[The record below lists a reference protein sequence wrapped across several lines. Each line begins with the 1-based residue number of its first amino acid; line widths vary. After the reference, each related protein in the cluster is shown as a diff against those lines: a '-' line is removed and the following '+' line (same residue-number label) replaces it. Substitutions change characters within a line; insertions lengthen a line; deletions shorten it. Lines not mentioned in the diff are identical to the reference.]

1 MYSLPQKSYFLAFNL
16 LFSLFFSLF
25 SNCFFSSDLKA
36 QTIHNYFPKSIDFL
50 RVGKYEKVLESI
62 EKEQKKIS
70 EKASDKKKPKPEIL
84 PLAEIWVV
92 LLKTNLAESRGNYSE
107 MEKNISLLKP
117 LLEKLKPQ
125 NYTSYTLVMAHFA
138 DIYLQ
143 YGNPRE
149 AFELLEPIQ
158 ETLQKELSKETLKD
172 SLLLAEVAIRTTQ
185 ALLQTGNLK
194 KANQNF
200 AWLLPFWKNNLN
212 KKTNY
217 LKNTEKSTSNDISY
231 REQQY
236 ARMLTFS
243 TQLTAEKGD
252 YGKADTLFEANGKLV
267 RKIVGSKTPEYNQFL
282 LFKGLNNE
290 QTKSTEK
297 MQKTFLEALQTTK
310 PAHHLNLKARLKV
323 LQYQSKIKKT
333 KDKKIIKLPVVEDDK
348 EDNENDTLTTSANV
362 QNPILLENNLEDS
375 LANNVKPSKN
385 KIKEV
390 YEKTLLSY
398 HKPQNIYKVEEDI
411 LQAEK
416 LLAKQKKQQAKE
428 ILTNLLTTSSS
439 ILPENHPLRLNILTK
454 LFALHNF
461 QTAED
466 IAQAKKEMAQ
476 MVKINQNLYG
486 NAAPLTT
493 RLQIQEADF
502 LVKNTSELP
511 NTKVFY
517 ATNPAETVLGE
528 IIPTHKKYAEI
539 QSYLIDYYTFTES
552 YDNSLKYIE
561 SLEKQLLKQY
571 PDKKNT
577 TFGLFLVQKANY
589 LTKKGDYSNA
599 ITIIEEGSK
608 ILRKKAG
615 KNSMEY
621 AAALLVWSNT
631 LAQIGAKTEADK
643 LLRQTAKIIQKNQG
657 ADASIVASGEV
668 NAQIALMKGNFGKA
682 EKTLTQVMKGY
693 ENKFGVE
700 SMQNISALQQLMRIN
715 LLYGKYDQ
723 TSEIGAQLDKN
734 IKKIYGENTLVY
746 ANYLQIMADYYQHI
760 HSFKKAEQ
768 LLEKSLDIKTSVLGA
783 ENPATVAVL
792 IEKTALDA
800 QINPKSIS
808 EGIATLEKRKE
819 KIKGNLGEKN
829 PLYANFLKQLGI
841 LYLKQDSISSLTKAQ
856 NLLLDAEKALENDKN
871 KKSLEMGNLKL
882 LQGEVAFKAKNYP
895 QAQTYYEKAGE
906 IYKKIFDKKH
916 PFYLK
921 SQSKLAKIAFIQNT
935 PEKAYLML
943 KENINSYLEFVER
956 FFPVMSATEKEKYW
970 ASMQADFE
978 FFNLVVTT
986 NLTASTS
993 KENPKMSNAL
1003 GEMYN
1008 YALSSKGLLLK
1019 YAKNTQ
1025 ENMTNIGQDSLVYQQ
1040 WISAKEQLAPLLND
1054 YEENEKEILKLSEK
1068 ADNLEK
1074 QLSQNNKAFQKMQL
1088 KNIEKNDWKAIQ
1100 KRLQKNQIALE
1111 IVRFRSNG
1119 INGADSVYYAA
1130 LILSAKTIEKPA
1142 LVLFENGKEM
1152 EDVTIFFKNKIKFKA
1167 QKDKFSYKKLW
1178 EKIDKEISKQA
1189 GKEVKNQVVFF
1200 SPDGLY
1206 HEINVSALQNGAKY
1220 VFDYQEVVYLTSTN
1234 KANIADTTLF
1244 LTKSKEIKKGISKE
1258 IKKENKKNP
1267 KKNQPKET
1275 EKQENKEAKQT
1286 EIPTIYLIGNPLF
1299 YPKNNNTKNKDI
1311 KDLKGTQKEIDKI
1324 QAVLL
1329 TQKIKSEQISQEN
1342 ATEEKLK
1349 KVQNPTILHIATHG
1363 FFDAE
1368 NTALT
1373 SYNSNQIYQN
1383 PLLYSGLLMS
1393 NAGEL
1398 FASENKDYQ
1407 SKEGILTAQEALFLP
1422 LNKTQLV
1429 VLSACE
1435 TGTGANAT
1443 ENVSEGIYGLQRAF
1457 LIAGA
1462 QTVVFSLFKVDD
1474 EITQKM
1480 MVAFYKKL
1488 LKHQSKSV
1496 AFREAQKEIKAQ
1508 YPAPIHWGAFNMIN
1522 GF

>member
-1 MYSLPQKSYFLAFNL
+1 MYNSAAKSC
-16 LFSLFFSLF
+16 FFSLLFLVFSFF
-25 SNCFFSSDLKA
+25 SNIFLTFDLKA
-36 QTIHNYFPKSIDFL
+36 QTIDNYFPKSIDFL
-50 RVGKYEKVLESI
+50 RAGKYEKVLESI
-62 EKEQKKIS
+62 QKEQKKLS
-70 EKASDKKKPKPEIL
+70 EKKKLSPEIL
-84 PLAEIWVV
+84 PLTEIWAV
-92 LLKTNLAESRGNYSE
+92 LLKTNLAESRGNYPE
-107 MEKNISLLKP
+107 MTQNISLLKP
-117 LLEKLKPQ
+117 LLEKLKTQ
-125 NYTSYTLVMAHFA
+125 NYTSYTLANAYIA

-143 YGNPRE
+143 YGSPRE
-149 AFELLEPIQ
+149 AFEALSQ
-158 ETLQKELSKETLKD
+158 VRETLEKQSPKD
-172 SLLLAEVAIRTTQ
+172 SLLLVEVATRNAQ

-194 KANQNF
+194 KANKEF
-200 AWLLPFWKNNLN
+200 AWILPFWKNNLT

-217 LKNTEKSTSNDISY
+217 LKNTEKPTSNDIEN
-231 REQQY
+231 RQQQY
-236 ARMLTFS
+236 ARCLTYS

-252 YGKADTLFEANGKLV
+252 YNKADTLFDINAKLV
-267 RKIVGSKTPEYNQFL
+267 KKIVGSKTPEYNQFL

-290 QTKSTEK
+290 QAKSTEK
-297 MQKTFLEALQTTK
+297 MQKTFSEALQTTK
-310 PAHHLNLKARLKV
+310 SSHHLNLKARLKV

-333 KDKKIIKLPVVEDDK
+333 KDKKGTQPQVLEEKDDEK
-348 EDNENDTLTTSANV
+348 TDNENDTLSVVTDTK
-362 QNPILLENNLEDS
+362 NPLLLENKLEDS
-375 LANNVKPSKN
+375 LANNLANNAKPSKN

-398 HKPQNIYKVEEDI
+398 HKPQNIYKIEEEI
-411 LQAEK
+411 SQVEK
-416 LLAKQKKQQAKE
+416 LLLKQKKQQAKE
-428 ILTNLLTTSSS
+428 ILTNLLTIPNN
-439 ILPENHPLRLNILTK
+439 ILPENHPLRLNILAK
-454 LFALHNF
+454 LFALHNL

-466 IAQAKKEMAQ
+466 IAQAKKEMAL
-476 MVKINQNLYG
+476 MVKIHQDLYG
-486 NAAPLTT
+486 NASQAPLTA
-493 RLQIQEADF
+493 RVQIQEADF
-502 LVKNTSELP
+502 LIKNTNELP
-511 NTKVFY
+511 NIKVFY
-517 ATNPAETVLGE
+517 ASNPAETVLGE
-528 IIPTHKKYAEI
+528 IIPTHVKYAEI

-552 YDNSLKYIE
+552 YAKSLEYIE
-561 SLEKQLLKQY
+561 SLEKELLKRY

-589 LTKKGDYSNA
+589 LAKKGDYSKSVE
-599 ITIIEEGSK
+599 TIEEASK

-621 AAALLVWSNT
+621 ATALLIWSNT
-631 LAQIGAKTEADK
+631 LTQIGAKTEADK

-657 ADASIVASGEV
+657 TDASIIASGEV

-693 ENKFGVE
+693 ENKFGAE

-723 TSEIGAQLDKN
+723 TSQIGTQLDKS
-734 IKKIYGENTLVY
+734 IKKIYGEKTLVY

-768 LLEKSLDIKTSVLGA
+768 LLEQSFDIKTSILGA

-792 IEKTALDA
+792 IEKIALNA
-800 QINPKSIS
+800 QINPKTIAS
-808 EGIATLEKRKE
+808 GIEILEKQKA
-819 KIKGNLGEKN
+819 KIKQNLGEKN
-829 PLYANFLKQLGI
+829 PLYATFLKQLSI
-841 LYLKQDSISSLTKAQ
+841 LYLKQDSLSSLSKAQ
-856 NLLLDAEKALENDKN
+856 NTLLEAEKVLENDKN
-871 KKSLEMGNLKL
+871 KKNLEMGAVKL
-882 LQGEVAFKAKNYP
+882 LQGDVAFRAKNYAEA
-895 QAQTYYEKAGE
+895 QAHYEKAGE

-943 KENINSYLEFVER
+943 KENLNSYLEFVTR
-956 FFPVMSATEKEKYW
+956 FFSVMSATEKEKYW

-978 FFNLVVTT
+978 FFNLVAT
-986 NLTASTS
+986 TS
-993 KENPKMSNAL
+993 KGNPKMNNAL

-1008 YALSSKGLLLK
+1008 YALFSKGLLLK

-1025 ENMTNIGQDSLVYQQ
+1025 TNFQENGVNIGKDSLVYQQ

-1068 ADNLEK
+1068 TDNLEK
-1074 QLSQNNKAFQKMQL
+1074 QLSQNNTAFQKMKLQ
-1088 KNIEKNDWKAIQ
+1088 EKSDWKVIQ

-1111 IVRFRSNG
+1111 MVRFRANG
-1119 INGADSVYYAA
+1119 INGADSVYYAG
-1130 LILSAKTIEKPA
+1130 LILSSKTTENPA
-1142 LVLFENGKEM
+1142 LVFFDNGKEM
-1152 EDVTIFFKNKIKFKA
+1152 EEMVIFFKNKIRFKA

-1178 EKIDKEISKQA
+1178 EKIDKEIAKQTA
-1189 GKEVKNQVVFF
+1189 KETKNPVIFF

-1206 HEINVSALQNGAKY
+1206 HEMNVSALQNGTKY
-1220 VFDYQEVVYLTSTN
+1220 VFDYQEIVYLTSTN

-1244 LTKSKEIKKGISKE
+1244 LTKAKEIKKNLKDKKGNKKENSKEISKE
-1258 IKKENKKNP
+1258 N
-1267 KKNQPKET
+1267 T
-1275 EKQENKEAKQT
+1275 EKQT
-1286 EIPTIYLIGNPLF
+1286 EISTIYLIGNPLF
-1299 YPKNNNTKNKDI
+1299 YPKNTIAKNKEI

-1329 TQKIKSEQISQEN
+1329 TQKIKSEQISQEE
-1342 ATEEKLK
+1342 ATEEKIK
-1349 KVQNPTILHIATHG
+1349 KVQNPSILHIATHG
-1363 FFDAE
+1363 FFDAG

-1393 NAGEL
+1393 GAGEL
-1398 FASENKDYQ
+1398 FSNENKDYQ
-1407 SKEGILTAQEALFLP
+1407 SKEGILTAQEAIFLP
-1422 LNKTQLV
+1422 LAKTQLV

-1443 ENVSEGIYGLQRAF
+1443 ANVSEGIYGLQRAF

-1462 QTVVFSLFKVDD
+1462 HTVVFSLFKVDD

>member
-1 MYSLPQKSYFLAFNL
+1 MRNLSLKG
-16 LFSLFFSLF
+16 FSIFFSLL
-25 SNCFFSSDLKA
+25 SSLFLNSFLVFDLKA
-36 QTIHNYFPKSIDFL
+36 QTIHNYFPKSIDLL
-50 RVGKYEKVLESI
+50 RAGKYEKVLENI

-70 EKASDKKKPKPEIL
+70 EKKKIAPEIL
-84 PLAEIWVV
+84 SLAEIWAV
-92 LLKTNLAESRGNYSE
+92 LLKTNLAESRGSYPE
-107 MEKNISLLKP
+107 MAQNIRLLKP
-117 LLEKLKPQ
+117 LSEKLKTQ
-125 NYTSYTLVMAHFA
+125 NYTSYTLVMTHIA

-143 YGNPRE
+143 YGSPRE
-149 AFELLEPIQ
+149 ASELLTQIQ
-158 ETLQKELSKETLKD
+158 EVLQKENVKD
-172 SLLLAEVAIRTTQ
+172 SLLLAEVATRTTQ

-200 AWLLPFWKNNLN
+200 AWLLPFWKNKLN

-217 LKNTEKSTSNDISY
+217 LKNTEKPTSNDISY

-236 ARMLTFS
+236 ARMLTYA
-243 TQLTAEKGD
+243 TQLTSEKGD
-252 YGKADTLFEANGKLV
+252 YNKADTLFEVNSKIIK
-267 RKIVGSKTPEYNQFL
+267 KIVGSKTPEYNQFL
-282 LFKGLNNE
+282 LLKGLNNE

-310 PAHHLNLKARLKV
+310 PSHHLNLKARLKV
-323 LQYQSKIKKT
+323 LQHQTKIKKS
-333 KDKKIIKLPVVEDDK
+333 KDKKTIQTLVVEDKDDDK
-348 EDNENDTLTTSANV
+348 EDNENDTLNV
-362 QNPILLENNLEDS
+362 AENTKNTISLEQKLEDS
-375 LANNVKPSKN
+375 LANNAKPSKN

-390 YEKTLLSY
+390 YEKTLLNY
-398 HKPQNIYKVEEDI
+398 HKPQNIYKIEEEI
-411 LQAEK
+411 LQVEK

-428 ILTNLLTTSSS
+428 MLANLLMISSD

-454 LFALHNF
+454 LFALHNL

-466 IAQAKKEMAQ
+466 ITQAKKEMTQ
-476 MVKINQNLYG
+476 MVKIHQDLYG
-486 NAAPLTT
+486 NVSQAPLTA
-493 RLQIQEADF
+493 RMQIQEADF

-517 ATNPAETVLGE
+517 ALNPAETVLGE

-571 PDKKNT
+571 SDKKNT
-577 TFGLFLVQKANY
+577 AFGLFLVQKANY
-589 LTKKGDYSNA
+589 LTKKGDYTKSLE
-599 ITIIEEGSK
+599 TIEEASK

-615 KNSMEY
+615 RNSMEY

-631 LAQIGAKTEADK
+631 LAQVGAKAEADK

-693 ENKFGVE
+693 ENKFGAQ

-734 IKKIYGENTLVY
+734 IKKTYGENTLIY

-768 LLEKSLDIKTSVLGA
+768 LLEKSLDIKTTVLGA
-783 ENPATVAVL
+783 ENAATVAVL
-792 IEKTALDA
+792 IEKIALNA
-800 QINPKSIS
+800 QINPKNIS
-808 EGIATLEKRKE
+808 QGIEILENRKT
-819 KIKGNLGEKN
+819 KIKENLGEKN
-829 PLYANFLKQLGI
+829 PLYATFLKQLSI
-841 LYLKQDSISSLTKAQ
+841 LYLKQDSLASLSKAQ
-856 NLLLDAEKALENDKN
+856 STLLEAENVLLDDKN
-871 KKSLEMGNLKL
+871 KKNLELGNLKL
-882 LQGEVAFKAKNYP
+882 LQGEVAFKTKNYTE
-895 QAQTYYEKAGE
+895 AQTHYEKAGE

-921 SQSKLAKIAFIQNT
+921 SQSKLAKIAFIQNA

-943 KENINSYLEFVER
+943 KENLNSYLEFVEK

-970 ASMQADFE
+970 ASMQPDFE
-978 FFNLVVTT
+978 FFNLVATT
-986 NLTASTS
+986 TASATTS
-993 KENPKMSNAL
+993 KNNAKTNINAL

-1025 ENMTNIGQDSLVYQQ
+1025 ESIMNIGQDSLVYQQ

-1074 QLSQNNKAFQKMQL
+1074 QLSQNNKAFQKMQG
-1088 KNIEKNDWKAIQ
+1088 KTGEKNDWKTIQ

-1111 IVRFRSNG
+1111 IVRFRANG
-1119 INGADSVYYAA
+1119 INGTDSVYYAG
-1130 LILSAKTIEKPA
+1130 LILSPKTIENPV
-1142 LVLFENGKEM
+1142 LVLFDNGREM
-1152 EDVTIFFKNKIKFKA
+1152 EDMTIFFKNKIRFKA

-1178 EKIDKEISKQA
+1178 EKIDKEITKQA
-1189 GKEVKNQVVFF
+1189 GKDAKNQVVFF

-1206 HEINVSALQNGAKY
+1206 HEINVSALQNGTKY
-1220 VFDYQEVVYLTSTN
+1220 VFDYQEIVYLTSTN
-1234 KANIADTTLF
+1234 KANITDTTLL
-1244 LTKSKEIKKGISKE
+1244 LTKSKEVKS
-1258 IKKENKKNP
+1258 NFKKNL
-1267 KKNQPKET
+1267 KKNQPKEI
-1275 EKQENKEAKQT
+1275 EKQENKTENQA
-1286 EIPTIYLIGNPLF
+1286 EIPNIYLIGNPLF
-1299 YPKNNNTKNKDI
+1299 YPKNTSAKNKDI
-1311 KDLKGTQKEIDKI
+1311 KDLQGTQKEIDKI

-1329 TQKIKSEQISQEN
+1329 TQKIKSEQISKED

-1363 FFDAE
+1363 FFDAG
-1368 NTALT
+1368 NKALT

-1398 FASENKDYQ
+1398 FANENKDYQ

-1422 LNKTQLV
+1422 LTKTQLV

-1435 TGTGANAT
+1435 TGAGANAT
-1443 ENVSEGIYGLQRAF
+1443 ANVSEGIYGLQRAF